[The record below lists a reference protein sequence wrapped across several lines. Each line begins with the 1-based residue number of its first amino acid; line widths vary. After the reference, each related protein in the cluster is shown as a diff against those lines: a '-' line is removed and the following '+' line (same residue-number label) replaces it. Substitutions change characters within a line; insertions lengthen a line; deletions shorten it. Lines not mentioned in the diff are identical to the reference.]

1 MSGRSVWAFT
11 MASRR
16 RAIVRPIQIGRGLVK
31 RNIIWKAKY
40 FLCDSVIGHTCQ
52 NIIGPTGESARDKK
66 LLTIHN
72 LQSLVNRGYSDRSF
86 SEKIALLSETVS
98 KNTKC
103 NTKWTVNLAE
113 HEIEQKSAVGN
124 SWRERT

>member
-1 MSGRSVWAFT
+1 MGVHNGEPK
-11 MASRR
+11 ASHCKAHTDRTR
-16 RAIVRPIQIGRGLVK
+16 IFCRTCEKK
-31 RNIIWKAKY
+31 RYNEGKV

-72 LQSLVNRGYSDRSF
+72 LQSLVNRGYGDRSF
-86 SEKIALLSETVS
+86 SEEIALLSETVP